1 MRYSSED
8 GKGTLALDG
17 LSFSVEKGESV
28 AIIGP
33 SGCGKSST
41 LQMAAGLLQ
50 PTSGKVTI
58 DGAPVTAP
66 RQDTSLILQDFGLL
80 PWKTV
85 RDNAEL
91 GLKIHGVGKAER
103 RQRAERALGLV
114 GLQDFAQAY
123 PSGLS
128 GGMRQRLALARSLAL
143 DVDLLLMDEPLS
155 ALDALLR
162 EQLQDTL
169 LALWQAQGY
178 AQILVTHSIEEA
190 VFLGQRILVLT
201 PRPGRRSRTRR
212 ARAPA
217 ASSPSLTT
225 PTWDPTTTVGATRS
239 SSAAPIFARSCA
251 PPWRRPRRH
260 RMRKLMGYLWGT
272 VFVIALWWA
281 LALAIGSPALP
292 TPDATWPALVDNFAR
307 IMPEFWTSLGRIAL
321 SMLIGTVLGVPAGL
335 WIGRSRRGDQIFG
348 PVLYVLYPVP
358 KIVFL
363 PVLFILFGLGGQ
375 AKVILIAIAIFFQM
389 VVTMR
394 DAAKNVPQGAVV
406 SLRSLGATKGQILRE
421 VVLPASLPD
430 LFTALRITTGTAVAV
445 LFIAESM
452 AGSSGLGYYIM
463 HAWSLLE
470 YEQMFAGIIAMA
482 VLGVVIYEV
491 FEILEYRLTK
501 WRRA

>member
-1 MRYSSED
+1 
-8 GKGTLALDG
+8 
-17 LSFSVEKGESV
+17 
-28 AIIGP
+28 
-33 SGCGKSST
+33 
-41 LQMAAGLLQ
+41 
-50 PTSGKVTI
+50 
-58 DGAPVTAP
+58 
-66 RQDTSLILQDFGLL
+66 
-80 PWKTV
+80 
-85 RDNAEL
+85 
-91 GLKIHGVGKAER
+91 
-103 RQRAERALGLV
+103 
-114 GLQDFAQAY
+114 
-123 PSGLS
+123 
-128 GGMRQRLALARSLAL
+128 
-143 DVDLLLMDEPLS
+143 
-155 ALDALLR
+155 
-162 EQLQDTL
+162 
-169 LALWQAQGY
+169 
-178 AQILVTHSIEEA
+178 
-190 VFLGQRILVLT
+190 
-201 PRPGRRSRTRR
+201 
-212 ARAPA
+212 
-217 ASSPSLTT
+217 
-225 PTWDPTTTVGATRS
+225 
-239 SSAAPIFARSCA
+239 
-251 PPWRRPRRH
+251 
-260 RMRKLMGYLWGT
+260 MRKIVGYLWGT
-272 VFVIALWWA
+272 VFVIALWWV

-292 TPDATWPALVDNFAR
+292 TPDVTWPALVDNFAR

-406 SLRSLGATKGQILRE
+406 SLRSLGATKGQILRD

>member
-1 MRYSSED
+1 
-8 GKGTLALDG
+8 
-17 LSFSVEKGESV
+17 
-28 AIIGP
+28 
-33 SGCGKSST
+33 
-41 LQMAAGLLQ
+41 
-50 PTSGKVTI
+50 
-58 DGAPVTAP
+58 
-66 RQDTSLILQDFGLL
+66 
-80 PWKTV
+80 
-85 RDNAEL
+85 
-91 GLKIHGVGKAER
+91 
-103 RQRAERALGLV
+103 
-114 GLQDFAQAY
+114 
-123 PSGLS
+123 
-128 GGMRQRLALARSLAL
+128 
-143 DVDLLLMDEPLS
+143 
-155 ALDALLR
+155 
-162 EQLQDTL
+162 
-169 LALWQAQGY
+169 
-178 AQILVTHSIEEA
+178 
-190 VFLGQRILVLT
+190 
-201 PRPGRRSRTRR
+201 
-212 ARAPA
+212 
-217 ASSPSLTT
+217 
-225 PTWDPTTTVGATRS
+225 
-239 SSAAPIFARSCA
+239 
-251 PPWRRPRRH
+251 
-260 RMRKLMGYLWGT
+260 MRKLVGYLWGT
-272 VFVIALWWA
+272 VFVIVLWWV

-292 TPDATWPALVDNFAR
+292 TPDATWPVLVDNFAR

-406 SLRSLGATKGQILRE
+406 SLRSLGATKGQILCE

-430 LFTALRITTGTAVAV
+430 LFTALHITTGTAVAV

>member
-1 MRYSSED
+1 
-8 GKGTLALDG
+8 
-17 LSFSVEKGESV
+17 
-28 AIIGP
+28 
-33 SGCGKSST
+33 
-41 LQMAAGLLQ
+41 
-50 PTSGKVTI
+50 
-58 DGAPVTAP
+58 
-66 RQDTSLILQDFGLL
+66 
-80 PWKTV
+80 
-85 RDNAEL
+85 
-91 GLKIHGVGKAER
+91 
-103 RQRAERALGLV
+103 
-114 GLQDFAQAY
+114 
-123 PSGLS
+123 
-128 GGMRQRLALARSLAL
+128 
-143 DVDLLLMDEPLS
+143 
-155 ALDALLR
+155 
-162 EQLQDTL
+162 
-169 LALWQAQGY
+169 
-178 AQILVTHSIEEA
+178 
-190 VFLGQRILVLT
+190 
-201 PRPGRRSRTRR
+201 
-212 ARAPA
+212 
-217 ASSPSLTT
+217 
-225 PTWDPTTTVGATRS
+225 
-239 SSAAPIFARSCA
+239 
-251 PPWRRPRRH
+251 
-260 RMRKLMGYLWGT
+260 MRKLVGYLWGT
-272 VFVIALWWA
+272 VFVVALWWV

-292 TPDATWPALVDNFAR
+292 TPDVTWPALADNFAC

-375 AKVILIAIAIFFQM
+375 AKVILISIAIFFQM

-463 HAWSLLE
+463 HTWSLLE

>member
-1 MRYSSED
+1 
-8 GKGTLALDG
+8 
-17 LSFSVEKGESV
+17 
-28 AIIGP
+28 
-33 SGCGKSST
+33 
-41 LQMAAGLLQ
+41 
-50 PTSGKVTI
+50 
-58 DGAPVTAP
+58 
-66 RQDTSLILQDFGLL
+66 
-80 PWKTV
+80 
-85 RDNAEL
+85 
-91 GLKIHGVGKAER
+91 
-103 RQRAERALGLV
+103 
-114 GLQDFAQAY
+114 
-123 PSGLS
+123 
-128 GGMRQRLALARSLAL
+128 
-143 DVDLLLMDEPLS
+143 
-155 ALDALLR
+155 
-162 EQLQDTL
+162 
-169 LALWQAQGY
+169 
-178 AQILVTHSIEEA
+178 
-190 VFLGQRILVLT
+190 
-201 PRPGRRSRTRR
+201 
-212 ARAPA
+212 
-217 ASSPSLTT
+217 
-225 PTWDPTTTVGATRS
+225 
-239 SSAAPIFARSCA
+239 
-251 PPWRRPRRH
+251 
-260 RMRKLMGYLWGT
+260 MRKLVGYLWGT
-272 VFVIALWWA
+272 VFVIVLWWV

-292 TPDATWPALVDNFAR
+292 TPDATWPVLVDNFAR

>member
-1 MRYSSED
+1 
-8 GKGTLALDG
+8 
-17 LSFSVEKGESV
+17 
-28 AIIGP
+28 
-33 SGCGKSST
+33 
-41 LQMAAGLLQ
+41 
-50 PTSGKVTI
+50 
-58 DGAPVTAP
+58 
-66 RQDTSLILQDFGLL
+66 
-80 PWKTV
+80 
-85 RDNAEL
+85 
-91 GLKIHGVGKAER
+91 
-103 RQRAERALGLV
+103 
-114 GLQDFAQAY
+114 
-123 PSGLS
+123 
-128 GGMRQRLALARSLAL
+128 
-143 DVDLLLMDEPLS
+143 
-155 ALDALLR
+155 
-162 EQLQDTL
+162 
-169 LALWQAQGY
+169 
-178 AQILVTHSIEEA
+178 
-190 VFLGQRILVLT
+190 
-201 PRPGRRSRTRR
+201 
-212 ARAPA
+212 
-217 ASSPSLTT
+217 
-225 PTWDPTTTVGATRS
+225 
-239 SSAAPIFARSCA
+239 
-251 PPWRRPRRH
+251 
-260 RMRKLMGYLWGT
+260 MRKLVGYLWGT
-272 VFVIALWWA
+272 VFVIALWWV
-281 LALAIGSPALP
+281 LALAINSPALP
-292 TPDATWPALVDNFAR
+292 TPDATWPALVDNFTR

>member
-1 MRYSSED
+1 
-8 GKGTLALDG
+8 
-17 LSFSVEKGESV
+17 
-28 AIIGP
+28 
-33 SGCGKSST
+33 
-41 LQMAAGLLQ
+41 
-50 PTSGKVTI
+50 
-58 DGAPVTAP
+58 
-66 RQDTSLILQDFGLL
+66 
-80 PWKTV
+80 
-85 RDNAEL
+85 
-91 GLKIHGVGKAER
+91 
-103 RQRAERALGLV
+103 
-114 GLQDFAQAY
+114 
-123 PSGLS
+123 
-128 GGMRQRLALARSLAL
+128 
-143 DVDLLLMDEPLS
+143 
-155 ALDALLR
+155 
-162 EQLQDTL
+162 
-169 LALWQAQGY
+169 
-178 AQILVTHSIEEA
+178 
-190 VFLGQRILVLT
+190 
-201 PRPGRRSRTRR
+201 
-212 ARAPA
+212 
-217 ASSPSLTT
+217 
-225 PTWDPTTTVGATRS
+225 
-239 SSAAPIFARSCA
+239 
-251 PPWRRPRRH
+251 
-260 RMRKLMGYLWGT
+260 MRKLVGYLWGT
-272 VFVIALWWA
+272 VFVVALWWV
-281 LALAIGSPALP
+281 LALAIGPPALP
-292 TPDATWPALVDNFAR
+292 TPDATWPALVDNFAC

-375 AKVILIAIAIFFQM
+375 AKVILISIAIFFQM

-463 HAWSLLE
+463 HTWSLLE

>member
-1 MRYSSED
+1 
-8 GKGTLALDG
+8 
-17 LSFSVEKGESV
+17 
-28 AIIGP
+28 
-33 SGCGKSST
+33 
-41 LQMAAGLLQ
+41 
-50 PTSGKVTI
+50 
-58 DGAPVTAP
+58 
-66 RQDTSLILQDFGLL
+66 
-80 PWKTV
+80 
-85 RDNAEL
+85 
-91 GLKIHGVGKAER
+91 
-103 RQRAERALGLV
+103 
-114 GLQDFAQAY
+114 
-123 PSGLS
+123 
-128 GGMRQRLALARSLAL
+128 
-143 DVDLLLMDEPLS
+143 
-155 ALDALLR
+155 
-162 EQLQDTL
+162 
-169 LALWQAQGY
+169 
-178 AQILVTHSIEEA
+178 
-190 VFLGQRILVLT
+190 
-201 PRPGRRSRTRR
+201 
-212 ARAPA
+212 
-217 ASSPSLTT
+217 
-225 PTWDPTTTVGATRS
+225 
-239 SSAAPIFARSCA
+239 
-251 PPWRRPRRH
+251 
-260 RMRKLMGYLWGT
+260 MRKLVGYLWGT

-281 LALAIGSPALP
+281 LALAINSPALP
-292 TPDATWPALVDNFAR
+292 TPDATWPALVDNFTR

>member
-1 MRYSSED
+1 
-8 GKGTLALDG
+8 
-17 LSFSVEKGESV
+17 
-28 AIIGP
+28 
-33 SGCGKSST
+33 
-41 LQMAAGLLQ
+41 
-50 PTSGKVTI
+50 
-58 DGAPVTAP
+58 
-66 RQDTSLILQDFGLL
+66 
-80 PWKTV
+80 
-85 RDNAEL
+85 
-91 GLKIHGVGKAER
+91 
-103 RQRAERALGLV
+103 
-114 GLQDFAQAY
+114 
-123 PSGLS
+123 
-128 GGMRQRLALARSLAL
+128 
-143 DVDLLLMDEPLS
+143 
-155 ALDALLR
+155 
-162 EQLQDTL
+162 
-169 LALWQAQGY
+169 
-178 AQILVTHSIEEA
+178 
-190 VFLGQRILVLT
+190 
-201 PRPGRRSRTRR
+201 
-212 ARAPA
+212 
-217 ASSPSLTT
+217 
-225 PTWDPTTTVGATRS
+225 
-239 SSAAPIFARSCA
+239 
-251 PPWRRPRRH
+251 
-260 RMRKLMGYLWGT
+260 MRKLVGYLWGT
-272 VFVIALWWA
+272 VFVIALWWV
-281 LALAIGSPALP
+281 LALVINSPALP

>member
-1 MRYSSED
+1 
-8 GKGTLALDG
+8 
-17 LSFSVEKGESV
+17 
-28 AIIGP
+28 
-33 SGCGKSST
+33 
-41 LQMAAGLLQ
+41 
-50 PTSGKVTI
+50 
-58 DGAPVTAP
+58 
-66 RQDTSLILQDFGLL
+66 
-80 PWKTV
+80 
-85 RDNAEL
+85 
-91 GLKIHGVGKAER
+91 
-103 RQRAERALGLV
+103 
-114 GLQDFAQAY
+114 
-123 PSGLS
+123 
-128 GGMRQRLALARSLAL
+128 
-143 DVDLLLMDEPLS
+143 
-155 ALDALLR
+155 
-162 EQLQDTL
+162 
-169 LALWQAQGY
+169 
-178 AQILVTHSIEEA
+178 
-190 VFLGQRILVLT
+190 
-201 PRPGRRSRTRR
+201 
-212 ARAPA
+212 
-217 ASSPSLTT
+217 
-225 PTWDPTTTVGATRS
+225 
-239 SSAAPIFARSCA
+239 
-251 PPWRRPRRH
+251 
-260 RMRKLMGYLWGT
+260 MRKLVGYLWGT
-272 VFVIALWWA
+272 VFVIALWWV

-292 TPDATWPALVDNFAR
+292 TPDATWPALVDNFAH

>member
-1 MRYSSED
+1 
-8 GKGTLALDG
+8 
-17 LSFSVEKGESV
+17 
-28 AIIGP
+28 
-33 SGCGKSST
+33 
-41 LQMAAGLLQ
+41 
-50 PTSGKVTI
+50 
-58 DGAPVTAP
+58 
-66 RQDTSLILQDFGLL
+66 
-80 PWKTV
+80 
-85 RDNAEL
+85 
-91 GLKIHGVGKAER
+91 
-103 RQRAERALGLV
+103 
-114 GLQDFAQAY
+114 
-123 PSGLS
+123 
-128 GGMRQRLALARSLAL
+128 
-143 DVDLLLMDEPLS
+143 
-155 ALDALLR
+155 
-162 EQLQDTL
+162 
-169 LALWQAQGY
+169 
-178 AQILVTHSIEEA
+178 
-190 VFLGQRILVLT
+190 
-201 PRPGRRSRTRR
+201 
-212 ARAPA
+212 
-217 ASSPSLTT
+217 
-225 PTWDPTTTVGATRS
+225 
-239 SSAAPIFARSCA
+239 
-251 PPWRRPRRH
+251 
-260 RMRKLMGYLWGT
+260 MRKLVGYLWGT

-281 LALAIGSPALP
+281 LALAINSPALP
-292 TPDATWPALVDNFAR
+292 TPDATWPALVDNFTR

-406 SLRSLGATKGQILRE
+406 SLCSLGATKGQILRE

>member
-1 MRYSSED
+1 
-8 GKGTLALDG
+8 
-17 LSFSVEKGESV
+17 
-28 AIIGP
+28 
-33 SGCGKSST
+33 
-41 LQMAAGLLQ
+41 
-50 PTSGKVTI
+50 
-58 DGAPVTAP
+58 
-66 RQDTSLILQDFGLL
+66 
-80 PWKTV
+80 
-85 RDNAEL
+85 
-91 GLKIHGVGKAER
+91 
-103 RQRAERALGLV
+103 
-114 GLQDFAQAY
+114 
-123 PSGLS
+123 
-128 GGMRQRLALARSLAL
+128 
-143 DVDLLLMDEPLS
+143 
-155 ALDALLR
+155 
-162 EQLQDTL
+162 
-169 LALWQAQGY
+169 
-178 AQILVTHSIEEA
+178 
-190 VFLGQRILVLT
+190 
-201 PRPGRRSRTRR
+201 
-212 ARAPA
+212 
-217 ASSPSLTT
+217 
-225 PTWDPTTTVGATRS
+225 
-239 SSAAPIFARSCA
+239 
-251 PPWRRPRRH
+251 
-260 RMRKLMGYLWGT
+260 MRKLVGYLWGT
-272 VFVIALWWA
+272 VFVVALWWV

-292 TPDATWPALVDNFAR
+292 TPDATWPALVDNFAC

-375 AKVILIAIAIFFQM
+375 AKVSLISIAIFFQM

-463 HAWSLLE
+463 HTWSLLE

-482 VLGVVIYEV
+482 VLGVVIYEA

>member
-1 MRYSSED
+1 
-8 GKGTLALDG
+8 
-17 LSFSVEKGESV
+17 
-28 AIIGP
+28 
-33 SGCGKSST
+33 
-41 LQMAAGLLQ
+41 
-50 PTSGKVTI
+50 
-58 DGAPVTAP
+58 
-66 RQDTSLILQDFGLL
+66 
-80 PWKTV
+80 
-85 RDNAEL
+85 
-91 GLKIHGVGKAER
+91 
-103 RQRAERALGLV
+103 
-114 GLQDFAQAY
+114 
-123 PSGLS
+123 
-128 GGMRQRLALARSLAL
+128 
-143 DVDLLLMDEPLS
+143 
-155 ALDALLR
+155 
-162 EQLQDTL
+162 
-169 LALWQAQGY
+169 
-178 AQILVTHSIEEA
+178 
-190 VFLGQRILVLT
+190 
-201 PRPGRRSRTRR
+201 
-212 ARAPA
+212 
-217 ASSPSLTT
+217 
-225 PTWDPTTTVGATRS
+225 
-239 SSAAPIFARSCA
+239 
-251 PPWRRPRRH
+251 
-260 RMRKLMGYLWGT
+260 MRKLVGYLWGT
-272 VFVIALWWA
+272 VFVIALWWV

-307 IMPEFWTSLGRIAL
+307 IMPEFWTSLGRIAF

-394 DAAKNVPQGAVV
+394 DAAKNVPQGVVV

>member
-1 MRYSSED
+1 
-8 GKGTLALDG
+8 
-17 LSFSVEKGESV
+17 
-28 AIIGP
+28 
-33 SGCGKSST
+33 
-41 LQMAAGLLQ
+41 
-50 PTSGKVTI
+50 
-58 DGAPVTAP
+58 
-66 RQDTSLILQDFGLL
+66 
-80 PWKTV
+80 
-85 RDNAEL
+85 
-91 GLKIHGVGKAER
+91 
-103 RQRAERALGLV
+103 
-114 GLQDFAQAY
+114 
-123 PSGLS
+123 
-128 GGMRQRLALARSLAL
+128 
-143 DVDLLLMDEPLS
+143 
-155 ALDALLR
+155 
-162 EQLQDTL
+162 
-169 LALWQAQGY
+169 
-178 AQILVTHSIEEA
+178 
-190 VFLGQRILVLT
+190 
-201 PRPGRRSRTRR
+201 
-212 ARAPA
+212 
-217 ASSPSLTT
+217 
-225 PTWDPTTTVGATRS
+225 
-239 SSAAPIFARSCA
+239 
-251 PPWRRPRRH
+251 
-260 RMRKLMGYLWGT
+260 MRKLVGYLWGT
-272 VFVIALWWA
+272 VFVVALWWV

-292 TPDATWPALVDNFAR
+292 TPDVTWPALVDNFAC

-375 AKVILIAIAIFFQM
+375 AKVILISIAIFFQM

-463 HAWSLLE
+463 HTWSLLE

-482 VLGVVIYEV
+482 VLGVVIYEA

>member
-1 MRYSSED
+1 
-8 GKGTLALDG
+8 
-17 LSFSVEKGESV
+17 
-28 AIIGP
+28 
-33 SGCGKSST
+33 
-41 LQMAAGLLQ
+41 
-50 PTSGKVTI
+50 
-58 DGAPVTAP
+58 
-66 RQDTSLILQDFGLL
+66 
-80 PWKTV
+80 
-85 RDNAEL
+85 
-91 GLKIHGVGKAER
+91 
-103 RQRAERALGLV
+103 
-114 GLQDFAQAY
+114 
-123 PSGLS
+123 
-128 GGMRQRLALARSLAL
+128 
-143 DVDLLLMDEPLS
+143 
-155 ALDALLR
+155 
-162 EQLQDTL
+162 
-169 LALWQAQGY
+169 
-178 AQILVTHSIEEA
+178 
-190 VFLGQRILVLT
+190 
-201 PRPGRRSRTRR
+201 
-212 ARAPA
+212 
-217 ASSPSLTT
+217 
-225 PTWDPTTTVGATRS
+225 
-239 SSAAPIFARSCA
+239 
-251 PPWRRPRRH
+251 
-260 RMRKLMGYLWGT
+260 MRKLVGYLWGT
-272 VFVIALWWA
+272 VFVIVLWWV

-463 HAWSLLE
+463 HAWSLRE

>member
-1 MRYSSED
+1 
-8 GKGTLALDG
+8 
-17 LSFSVEKGESV
+17 
-28 AIIGP
+28 
-33 SGCGKSST
+33 
-41 LQMAAGLLQ
+41 
-50 PTSGKVTI
+50 
-58 DGAPVTAP
+58 
-66 RQDTSLILQDFGLL
+66 
-80 PWKTV
+80 
-85 RDNAEL
+85 
-91 GLKIHGVGKAER
+91 
-103 RQRAERALGLV
+103 
-114 GLQDFAQAY
+114 
-123 PSGLS
+123 
-128 GGMRQRLALARSLAL
+128 
-143 DVDLLLMDEPLS
+143 
-155 ALDALLR
+155 
-162 EQLQDTL
+162 
-169 LALWQAQGY
+169 
-178 AQILVTHSIEEA
+178 
-190 VFLGQRILVLT
+190 
-201 PRPGRRSRTRR
+201 
-212 ARAPA
+212 
-217 ASSPSLTT
+217 
-225 PTWDPTTTVGATRS
+225 
-239 SSAAPIFARSCA
+239 
-251 PPWRRPRRH
+251 
-260 RMRKLMGYLWGT
+260 MRKLMGYLWGT
-272 VFVIALWWA
+272 VFVIVLWWV

-292 TPDATWPALVDNFAR
+292 TPDATWPALVDNFTR

>member
-1 MRYSSED
+1 
-8 GKGTLALDG
+8 
-17 LSFSVEKGESV
+17 
-28 AIIGP
+28 
-33 SGCGKSST
+33 
-41 LQMAAGLLQ
+41 
-50 PTSGKVTI
+50 
-58 DGAPVTAP
+58 
-66 RQDTSLILQDFGLL
+66 
-80 PWKTV
+80 
-85 RDNAEL
+85 
-91 GLKIHGVGKAER
+91 
-103 RQRAERALGLV
+103 
-114 GLQDFAQAY
+114 
-123 PSGLS
+123 
-128 GGMRQRLALARSLAL
+128 
-143 DVDLLLMDEPLS
+143 
-155 ALDALLR
+155 
-162 EQLQDTL
+162 
-169 LALWQAQGY
+169 
-178 AQILVTHSIEEA
+178 
-190 VFLGQRILVLT
+190 
-201 PRPGRRSRTRR
+201 
-212 ARAPA
+212 
-217 ASSPSLTT
+217 
-225 PTWDPTTTVGATRS
+225 
-239 SSAAPIFARSCA
+239 
-251 PPWRRPRRH
+251 
-260 RMRKLMGYLWGT
+260 MRKLVGYLWGT
-272 VFVIALWWA
+272 VFVIALWWV
-281 LALAIGSPALP
+281 LALAINSPALP

-321 SMLIGTVLGVPAGL
+321 SMLIGTLLGVPAGL

>member
-1 MRYSSED
+1 
-8 GKGTLALDG
+8 
-17 LSFSVEKGESV
+17 
-28 AIIGP
+28 
-33 SGCGKSST
+33 
-41 LQMAAGLLQ
+41 
-50 PTSGKVTI
+50 
-58 DGAPVTAP
+58 
-66 RQDTSLILQDFGLL
+66 
-80 PWKTV
+80 
-85 RDNAEL
+85 
-91 GLKIHGVGKAER
+91 
-103 RQRAERALGLV
+103 
-114 GLQDFAQAY
+114 
-123 PSGLS
+123 
-128 GGMRQRLALARSLAL
+128 
-143 DVDLLLMDEPLS
+143 
-155 ALDALLR
+155 
-162 EQLQDTL
+162 
-169 LALWQAQGY
+169 
-178 AQILVTHSIEEA
+178 
-190 VFLGQRILVLT
+190 
-201 PRPGRRSRTRR
+201 
-212 ARAPA
+212 
-217 ASSPSLTT
+217 
-225 PTWDPTTTVGATRS
+225 
-239 SSAAPIFARSCA
+239 
-251 PPWRRPRRH
+251 
-260 RMRKLMGYLWGT
+260 MRKLVGYLWGT
-272 VFVIALWWA
+272 VFVVALWWV

-292 TPDATWPALVDNFAR
+292 TPDATWPALVDSFAC

-375 AKVILIAIAIFFQM
+375 AKVILISIAIFFQM

-463 HAWSLLE
+463 HTWSLLE

-501 WRRA
+501 WRRE

>member
-1 MRYSSED
+1 
-8 GKGTLALDG
+8 
-17 LSFSVEKGESV
+17 
-28 AIIGP
+28 
-33 SGCGKSST
+33 
-41 LQMAAGLLQ
+41 
-50 PTSGKVTI
+50 
-58 DGAPVTAP
+58 
-66 RQDTSLILQDFGLL
+66 
-80 PWKTV
+80 
-85 RDNAEL
+85 
-91 GLKIHGVGKAER
+91 
-103 RQRAERALGLV
+103 
-114 GLQDFAQAY
+114 
-123 PSGLS
+123 
-128 GGMRQRLALARSLAL
+128 
-143 DVDLLLMDEPLS
+143 
-155 ALDALLR
+155 
-162 EQLQDTL
+162 
-169 LALWQAQGY
+169 
-178 AQILVTHSIEEA
+178 
-190 VFLGQRILVLT
+190 
-201 PRPGRRSRTRR
+201 
-212 ARAPA
+212 
-217 ASSPSLTT
+217 
-225 PTWDPTTTVGATRS
+225 
-239 SSAAPIFARSCA
+239 
-251 PPWRRPRRH
+251 
-260 RMRKLMGYLWGT
+260 MRKLVGYLWGT
-272 VFVIALWWA
+272 VFVIALWWV

-335 WIGRSRRGDQIFG
+335 WIGRSKRGDQIFG

-430 LFTALRITTGTAVAV
+430 LFTALRTTTGTAVAV

>member
-1 MRYSSED
+1 
-8 GKGTLALDG
+8 
-17 LSFSVEKGESV
+17 
-28 AIIGP
+28 
-33 SGCGKSST
+33 
-41 LQMAAGLLQ
+41 
-50 PTSGKVTI
+50 
-58 DGAPVTAP
+58 
-66 RQDTSLILQDFGLL
+66 
-80 PWKTV
+80 
-85 RDNAEL
+85 
-91 GLKIHGVGKAER
+91 
-103 RQRAERALGLV
+103 
-114 GLQDFAQAY
+114 
-123 PSGLS
+123 
-128 GGMRQRLALARSLAL
+128 
-143 DVDLLLMDEPLS
+143 
-155 ALDALLR
+155 
-162 EQLQDTL
+162 
-169 LALWQAQGY
+169 
-178 AQILVTHSIEEA
+178 
-190 VFLGQRILVLT
+190 
-201 PRPGRRSRTRR
+201 
-212 ARAPA
+212 
-217 ASSPSLTT
+217 
-225 PTWDPTTTVGATRS
+225 
-239 SSAAPIFARSCA
+239 
-251 PPWRRPRRH
+251 
-260 RMRKLMGYLWGT
+260 MRKLVGYLWGI
-272 VFVIALWWA
+272 VFVIALWWV
-281 LALAIGSPALP
+281 LALAINSPALP
-292 TPDATWPALVDNFAR
+292 TPDATWPALVDNFTR